1 MSINRGISEAS
12 RQPRST
18 DISVNLREWRDARVK
33 WSVNE
38 LRTLNPQFLAF
49 CEQSKSAIYK
59 AKYSR
64 PEDP

>member
-1 MSINRGISEAS
+1 M
-12 RQPRST
+12 
-18 DISVNLREWRDARVK
+18 K

-64 PEDP
+64 PEDL